1 MTKQF
6 NVGDSV
12 YRSCSESRYVYLV
25 KSSPGVTE
33 CAVFEPK
40 VRWKVIKIF
49 EQFGKTYLQCKR
61 MRKRGKQYVALKAE
75 ECYMHPTHAERMK
88 HRQEVF
94 GNYLAKL

>member
-1 MTKQF
+1 
-6 NVGDSV
+6 
-12 YRSCSESRYVYLV
+12 
-25 KSSPGVTE
+25 
-33 CAVFEPK
+33 
-40 VRWKVIKIF
+40 
-49 EQFGKTYLQCKR
+49 

>member
-1 MTKQF
+1 MVTKF
-6 NVGDSV
+6 KVGDSV
-12 YRSCSESRYVYLV
+12 YRNCETKYVYLV
-25 KSSPGVTE
+25 KSGVSDLVV
-33 CAVFEPK
+33 CEPK
-40 VRWKVIKIF
+40 IRWKVIRIF
-49 EQFGKTYLQCKR
+49 EQFGKIYLQCKR